1 MGEED
6 PYQFIRCRRD
16 SPRLQKLEKGSV
28 SHGWTPPL
36 SLHTHTQYTQRSARH
51 SHIQKSL
58 VKQTDRLR
66 WELVWRSTI
75 VNHGY
80 HYSNY
85 SYSNLFE
92 FRDFSV
98 GAEVQSSPSSAGD
111 TGSTPGWGTKI
122 PQAMVHLSLSAATRE
137 ARMLQKR
144 PDAAKK
150 KKTTFFFKHEFEL
163 TVPELISTTVSSR
176 GITKRSSTQWN
187 LRSHRGCSTWVP
199 GWGQNC
205 TFPTAHPPCTPPP
218 WPHLASLWSLP
229 WLILR
234 QSLSINCKHFGNK
247 DNNWSGIFTSAFH
260 KS

>member
-150 KKTTFFFKHEFEL
+150 KKNTFFFKKWFLFTGPRADFNNCFLQRDHKKIKYSVKF
-163 TVPELISTTVSSR
+163 TVPQGLLHMSSGLRTELH
-176 GITKRSSTQWN
+176 
-187 LRSHRGCSTWVP
+187 LPH
-199 GWGQNC
+199 
-205 TFPTAHPPCTPPP
+205 CTPSLHATSLAPP
-218 WPHLASLWSLP
+218 GFPMILTLAYSEAKP
-229 WLILR
+229 
-234 QSLSINCKHFGNK
+234 
-247 DNNWSGIFTSAFH
+247 
-260 KS
+260 